1 MNEEYLLNTIDA
13 VISTKKT
20 GYAHINDIRDIV
32 LEDMKLA
39 LNQLVSD
46 KKLLFH
52 RDVNGNPIFKKN
64 GGVD

>member
-20 GYAHINDIRDIV
+20 GYAHINEIRDIV

-39 LNQLVSD
+39 LNQLVLD
-46 KKLLFH
+46 KKLLYH

>member
-32 LEDMKLA
+32 LDDMKLA
-39 LNQLVSD
+39 LNQLVLD

>member
-39 LNQLVSD
+39 LNQLVLD
-46 KKLLFH
+46 KKLLYH